1 MIHKKA
7 SVRPSIYKVLETLC
21 KIESEPHNELY
32 SKAIKMLMNVKLLSK
47 DIKDAQSAVVQLKK
61 LIVKS

>member
-7 SVRPSIYKVLETLC
+7 SVRPSIYKVLEKLS
-21 KIESEPHNELY
+21 KIESEAHNELY
-32 SKAIKMLMNVKLLSK
+32 SKVIDMLKSVGYRSK
-47 DIKDAQSAVVQLKK
+47 DIKDAQSAVSQLEK